1 MSLVTATSDELSTL
15 KGDFLASLNH
25 EIRTPL
31 SGVLG
36 MVDLLLETPLTDEQK
51 EYLEDARVCAESLL
65 GVLNATLE
73 YSALSADLIS
83 IEEADFSLLA
93 MLNDALADF
102 GCKAKAKGL
111 RLTANFAPDVPEV
124 AFGDGLRLQQ
134 IFIHVLSNAIK
145 FASQGGVDV
154 EVRTTWLDES
164 ALLLKLNIRDTGIG
178 ISEANLNHIFDSF
191 RQLETGLARRYTGMG
206 LGLAVTR
213 KLVTLLNGEVA
224 VTSQLGQGTQF
235 KITIPLK
242 TAREQAHPSRIAPDL
257 NPIRILVVEDD
268 RVAQTVTVHFLR
280 RLPLQVDTAASGSAA
295 LEAAHKSQY
304 SLILMDLQMPDM
316 DGFETAVRIRNLPGY
331 AGIPVVALTANYSPE
346 YRDICFQNGF
356 QGFLT
361 KPVMASE
368 LLKTVETLLAPS
380 KGPAGQNVTSPAG
393 IARVAV

>member
-1 MSLVTATSDELSTL
+1 
-15 KGDFLASLNH
+15 
-25 EIRTPL
+25 
-31 SGVLG
+31 
-36 MVDLLLETPLTDEQK
+36 MVDLLLETPLTSEQK

-65 GVLNATLE
+65 AVLNATLE
-73 YSALSADLIS
+73 YSALSADLVS
-83 IEEADFSLLA
+83 IEEADFSLLSI
-93 MLNDALADF
+93 LNDALTDF
-102 GCKAKAKGL
+102 GYKARAKGL

-134 IFIHVLSNAIK
+134 IFSHVLGNAIK

-154 EVRTTWLDES
+154 EVRATWLDES
-164 ALLLKLNIRDTGIG
+164 GLLLKLNICDTGIG

-224 VTSQLGQGTQF
+224 VTSRLGQGTQF
-235 KITIPLK
+235 GITIPLK
-242 TAREQAHPSRIAPDL
+242 TAREQAHPLRVLRVVPDL

-280 RLPLQVDTAASGSAA
+280 RLPFQVDTAASGSAA
-295 LEAAHKSQY
+295 LDSAKKNQY

-331 AGIPVVALTANYSPE
+331 AGVPVVALTANYSPE
-346 YRDICFQNGF
+346 YRDMCSQYGF

-361 KPVMASE
+361 KPVVASE
-368 LLKTVETLLAPS
+368 FLKTVETLLAPS
-380 KGPAGQNVTSPAG
+380 NGLAGHNKTSPAG
-393 IARVAV
+393 ITRIAV